1 LAIGRRALRMD
12 DASFIAALQLADSFF
27 PSGMVTLSHG
37 LEAFI
42 SVREQSPQD
51 ILPLLED
58 YLHNKI
64 APCDLVAY
72 AHAYLAAQQSDH
84 ERLVC
89 VDQFLTASLLPHE
102 LRQGSVRSG
111 RALLDT
117 LAPLIEHALFQQFA
131 QAVKNG
137 RADGNAAVNFG
148 LVSALWDIPL
158 RVGSLM
164 QLYTF
169 AVSFLGAAMRLGCL
183 GHREAQRILLVLR
196 PQLPALVDE
205 ACQRDLNEIGSFVPL
220 ADIRAMQHAYLPVRL
235 FSS

>member
-1 LAIGRRALRMD
+1 MD

-37 LEAFI
+37 LEAFV
-42 SVREQSPQD
+42 SAQPHSQQD
-51 ILPLLED
+51 IHPLLED
-58 YLHNKI
+58 YLHTKI

-72 AHAYLAAQQSDH
+72 AHAHRAAQELNH
-84 ERLVC
+84 ERLLV
-89 VDQFLTASLLPHE
+89 VDDFLTVSLLPHE
-102 LRQGSVRSG
+102 LRQGSRRSG
-111 RALLDT
+111 RALLET
-117 LAPLIEHALFQQFA
+117 LTSLVEHPLFQQFA
-131 QAVKNG
+131 QAVRDG
-137 RADGNAAVNFG
+137 HTDGNAAVSFG

-158 RVGSLM
+158 RVGGMM

-196 PQLPALVDE
+196 PQLPALVDH
-205 ACQRDLNEIGSFVPL
+205 ACQRDLNEIGSFAPL

-235 FSS
+235 FAS